1 MEKGIPGIGEMKNR
15 RREMENGKWKK
26 TGRAGMETGK
36 GEMENGEFE
45 KIHRRW
51 KKRNLEKE
59 K

>member
-15 RREMENGKWKK
+15 KWKK

-45 KIHRRW
+45 MISRK
-51 KKRNLEKE
+51 
-59 K
+59 

>member
-1 MEKGIPGIGEMKNR
+1 
-15 RREMENGKWKK
+15 MENGKWKK
-26 TGRAGMETGK
+26 TGKGGMEIGK